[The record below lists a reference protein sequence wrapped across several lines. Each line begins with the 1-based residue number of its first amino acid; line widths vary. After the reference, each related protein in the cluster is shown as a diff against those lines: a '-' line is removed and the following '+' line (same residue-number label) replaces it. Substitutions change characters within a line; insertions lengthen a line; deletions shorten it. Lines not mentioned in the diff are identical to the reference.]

1 VTDDAG
7 DHATAEEPGPP
18 AASDFDEGFAA
29 AEVSCGLRRVWR
41 AAEPD
46 LPPEI
51 EPFSF
56 VSRSLL
62 NYVAAALALSPG
74 SSLVDLACGRG
85 GPGMWLAKTTGAELT
100 GVDFSSVAVGHA
112 TQRAGLFGLTDRA
125 RFVVG
130 NLEATGLPDGI
141 FDAAVC
147 IDAFHMPADM
157 PRAAG
162 EAFRILRRGG
172 RLVLTDWQP
181 RTPGDD
187 RLSPRWRAFDWT
199 RLLRD
204 AGFVE
209 IVVEARP
216 EWHETFTRVYR
227 TALDIGDPDG
237 DPGLAALQDEARRR
251 LTEADLVDRV
261 VVTARRPLG

>member
-1 VTDDAG
+1 VSDGAG
-7 DHATAEEPGPP
+7 DQASAEESGPP
-18 AASDFDEGFAA
+18 GASDFDEGFTAA
-29 AEVSCGLRRVWR
+29 QMSSGLRRVWR

-56 VSRSLL
+56 VSIDLL
-62 NYVAAALALSPG
+62 DHVAAAVALSPG

-85 GPGMWLAKTTGAELT
+85 GPGMWLAKTTGADLT
-100 GVDFSSVAVGHA
+100 GVDFSPVAVEHA

-130 NLEATGLPDGI
+130 NLEATGLPDLA

-147 IDAFHMPADM
+147 IDAFHMPTDM

-162 EAFRILRRGG
+162 EALRILRRGG

-181 RTPGDD
+181 RTPGDG
-187 RLSPRWRAFDWT
+187 RLSPRRRALDWT

-204 AGFVE
+204 AGFVD

-227 TALDIGDPDG
+227 TALEIGDPHD
-237 DPGLAALQDEARRR
+237 DSALAALQDEARRR
-251 LTEADLVDRV
+251 LPDADLVNRV
-261 VVTARRPLG
+261 VVTAHRR

>member
-1 VTDDAG
+1 MTDGAG
-7 DHATAEEPGPP
+7 DQATAEDPGPP

-29 AEVSCGLRRVWR
+29 AEVSSGLRRVWR
-41 AAEPD
+41 TAEPD

-56 VSRSLL
+56 VSRDLL
-62 NYVAAALALSPG
+62 DRVAAALACRRG

-85 GPGMWLAKTTGAELT
+85 GPGMWLAKTTSADLT
-100 GVDFSSVAVGHA
+100 GVDFSRVAVEQA
-112 TQRAGLFGLTDRA
+112 TRRADLFGLTDRA

-130 NLEATGLPDGI
+130 NLEATGLPDLA
-141 FDAAVC
+141 FDAAMC

-162 EAFRILRRGG
+162 EALRILRRGG

-187 RLSPRWRAFDWT
+187 RLSPRRRALDWT
-199 RLLRD
+199 RLLGD
-204 AGFVE
+204 AGFVD
-209 IVVEARP
+209 IAVEARP

-227 TALDIGDPDG
+227 TALEIGDPDD
-237 DPGLAALQDEARRR
+237 DPALTALQDEARRQ
-251 LTEADLVDRV
+251 LPNADGMDRV
-261 VVTARRPLG
+261 LVSARRP